1 MCNYEVDLIP
11 NFYCLYQNTPF
22 CLLSVKFWAGDE
34 DNSEKKKLIKS
45 ATFYVHLCGYKDERE
60 RKKKGNLRPANGSFE
75 PFLPWYNFASTLRMH
90 LIVFWR

>member
-34 DNSEKKKLIKS
+34 DNSESKIELVS
-45 ATFYVHLCGYKDERE
+45 NLLCSLNLCGEKREKERE
-60 RKKKGNLRPANGSFE
+60 KKRQLEACEWP
-75 PFLPWYNFASTLRMH
+75 
-90 LIVFWR
+90 I

>member
-11 NFYCLYQNTPF
+11 NFYCLYQNTPI
-22 CLLSVKFWAGDE
+22 CLFSVKFWAGDE
-34 DNSEKKKLIKS
+34 DNSEKKIELVS
-45 ATFYVHLCGYKDERE
+45 NVYVYLNRQKDD
-60 RKKKGNLRPANGSFE
+60 KKGKKGNLRLANGPFE